1 MKIKEILTLLLF
13 FGIYFDCYSVLNDS
27 FIRIGN
33 SDSNIISISAINNYR
48 GPDYSGLQYKNFN
61 REKSAIFDD
70 FNFSVGEKPINI
82 ITYATDELSNSGS
95 PGMYKDFRNYW
106 VVEFNSKN
114 YLIEVEPGRQTSTQE
129 DRDKREKNQ
138 KEGNGEITYVW
149 EIQGQLV
156 LQKSATQQQVNITST
171 NLIDIKNQIKIGNQT
186 WSIKNLDVSTFCNG
200 EIIPQAK
207 TDEEWKRASNDKKPA
222 WCYYNNDLK
231 NGAKYGKLYNWYAVS
246 DSRGLA
252 PTGWHIPTDEEFN
265 ELISFLGGNNQAAQ
279 KLKSNNGWANYTYTT
294 GGDNIYCKNCKD
306 WNDEYKKK
314 VPCHVCKD
322 NRIIGKTPEIKH
334 TKQNGNNKSGF
345 AALPG
350 GCRSFS
356 TETENLNFNDI
367 NKGCYFWTYSQDS
380 QRRELTKS
388 IYIENG
394 YYNNYS
400 WEDGQPTNKVEQKSE
415 NKGNG
420 FSVRCIKGPGT
431 VLDDGIPKSPTGND
445 INLQLMDT
453 RTRLFVQSADFVG
466 AIQKSINKG
475 INDYLSNNIFK

>member
-1 MKIKEILTLLLF
+1 
-13 FGIYFDCYSVLNDS
+13 
-27 FIRIGN
+27 
-33 SDSNIISISAINNYR
+33 
-48 GPDYSGLQYKNFN
+48 
-61 REKSAIFDD
+61 
-70 FNFSVGEKPINI
+70 
-82 ITYATDELSNSGS
+82 
-95 PGMYKDFRNYW
+95 
-106 VVEFNSKN
+106 
-114 YLIEVEPGRQTSTQE
+114 
-129 DRDKREKNQ
+129 
-138 KEGNGEITYVW
+138 
-149 EIQGQLV
+149 
-156 LQKSATQQQVNITST
+156 
-171 NLIDIKNQIKIGNQT
+171 LIDIKNQIKIGNQT

-207 TDEEWKRASNDKKPA
+207 TDEEWNRAGNDKQPA

-350 GCRSFS
+350 GCRSIYSVGYNELVEFYGI
-356 TETENLNFNDI
+356 D
-367 NKGCYFWTYSQDS
+367 CHFWTYKPKNDN
-380 QRRELTKS
+380 RGEWAES
-388 IYIENG
+388 IEIDYG
-394 YYNNYS
+394 FYFS
-400 WEDGQPTNKVEQKSE
+400 WDKGQSNDKVGLKLN

-420 FSVRCIKGPGT
+420 YSVRCIKGPGT
-431 VLDDGIPKSPTGND
+431 ILDDGIPKSPIGNG
-445 INLQLMDT
+445 INIQLIDT

-475 INDYLSNNIFK
+475 SNDYSSNNIFK